1 MTLRLDYGTRLKKDG
16 YDSPHMEHYF
26 YGMPIRGFDALG
38 RPGQYS
44 LIVDTMYAGERHAL
58 SLDFGPEPLAQILAV
73 LPEHIRRSIE
83 SQLSQEPNT
92 PKQFTFPKAVHCESV
107 SATLGEPQRG
117 PLESFVPLNVRN
129 MKIKPVS

>member
-1 MTLRLDYGTRLKKDG
+1 MTLRPDYGTRLKKDG

-26 YGMPIRGFDALG
+26 YGFPIWGFDALG

-44 LIVDTMYAGERHAL
+44 LMVDAMYAGERHAL
-58 SLDFGPEPLAQILAV
+58 SLDFGPAPLALILAA
-73 LPEHIRRSIE
+73 LPEHVRRSIE
-83 SQLSQEPNT
+83 SQMDQEPNT
-92 PKQFTFPKAVHCESV
+92 PKQFTFPQAVHCESV

-117 PLESFVPLNVRN
+117 ALECFVPLNVRD